1 MTKAKNK
8 TVMICMCAIFAA
20 LIAIGAFIR
29 IPIPYINVTLQVFFV
44 VLAGMLLGGKF
55 GALSVVVYVMLGL
68 IGIPIFTEGGGFF
81 YILKPTFGYLIGFII
96 GAYVTGKISNAVPTP
111 SIKRL
116 LTADFI
122 GVLIMYAFGVVYFYL
137 ASNLWVGEGGIS
149 IGDCLLYCFVL
160 LFPKDLAISVIAVFI
175 SKRLIPIVRK
185 YRADQEVN
193 KNDR

>member
-1 MTKAKNK
+1 
-8 TVMICMCAIFAA
+8 MCAIFAA

-29 IPIPYINVTLQVFFV
+29 IPIPYINVTLQVFFI
-44 VLAGMLLGGKF
+44 VLAAMLLGGKF

-96 GAYVTGKISNAVPTP
+96 GAYVIGKIANAVPNP

-116 LTADFI
+116 LIADFI
-122 GVLIMYAFGVVYFYL
+122 GVLIMYVFGVVYFYM
-137 ASNLWVGEGGIS
+137 ASNLWVGGGSIS

-175 SKRLIPIVRK
+175 SKRLIPLVRK
-185 YRADQEVN
+185 YHQEAD

>member
-1 MTKAKNK
+1 
-8 TVMICMCAIFAA
+8 MCAIFAA

-44 VLAGMLLGGKF
+44 ALAGMLLGGKF
-55 GALSVVVYVMLGL
+55 GALSVVVYIMLGL

-81 YILKPTFGYLIGFII
+81 YILKPTFGYMIGFII
-96 GAYVTGKISNAVPTP
+96 GAYVTGKIANAATNP

-116 LTADFI
+116 FIADLI
-122 GVLIMYAFGVVYFYL
+122 GILIIYAFGVVYFYI

-185 YRADQEVN
+185 YHQEAD
-193 KNDR
+193 KNDC

>member
-1 MTKAKNK
+1 MTKAKSK

-44 VLAGMLLGGKF
+44 ALAGMLLGGKF
-55 GALSVVVYVMLGL
+55 GALSVVVYIMLGL

-81 YILKPTFGYLIGFII
+81 YILKPTFGYMIGFII
-96 GAYVTGKISNAVPTP
+96 GAYVTGKIANAATNP

-116 LTADFI
+116 FIADLI
-122 GVLIMYAFGVVYFYL
+122 GILIIYAFGVVYFYM

-185 YRADQEVN
+185 YHQEAD
-193 KNDR
+193 KND